1 MAVTTLPIVAS
12 AAPSTAPAA
21 TRSAAPVAAATP
33 NANSTGSQSNGDA
46 APNDFLAMFAQM
58 INTADGIADNVAPEL
73 SSEKAGD
80 KAGDKAEDAD
90 AADAMAAAALQPFAA
105 PIQLPTQPAPAVQQ
119 KTDVMELIDAQLSV
133 SSGAAQKTIDGL
145 LPETDPRTE
154 KTSARSEAAQAPELT
169 AADVSA
175 LSNTSTA
182 RTEPPPTTVQI
193 HAPVGSQHWPDQVG
207 AQLTLM
213 AQKGEHTASL
223 KLSPEHLGP
232 VEVRIAVRDDQTTV
246 WFGAQHADTRV
257 AIEQAL
263 PRLRELFAAQGMS
276 LGDSGVY
283 REAPRDTPKQ
293 FGNSPSGERGSDSA
307 SVTAVAAVRAGLV
320 DAYA

>member
-1 MAVTTLPIVAS
+1 MAATTLPIVAS
-12 AAPSTAPAA
+12 TAPSTAPA
-21 TRSAAPVAAATP
+21 SARGSAPVAAANP

-58 INTADGIADNVAPEL
+58 ISTADGVAENVAPEL
-73 SSEKAGD
+73 SGD
-80 KAGDKAEDAD
+80 KAGEKSGDKITDDAD
-90 AADAMAAAALQPFAA
+90 AADALAAAALQPFAA
-105 PIQLPTQPAPAVQQ
+105 PMQLPIQPTPPAQQ
-119 KTDVMELIDAQLSV
+119 KTDVMELLDAQLSV
-133 SSGAAQKTIDGL
+133 GGAAQKTMVDL
-145 LPETDPRTE
+145 LPGPESRAEKATD
-154 KTSARSEAAQAPELT
+154 KSEAARAPDPT
-169 AADVSA
+169 PADLAA
-175 LSNTSTA
+175 LSNNNTVK
-182 RTEPPPTTVQI
+182 TEASPTVQI

-246 WFGAQHADTRV
+246 WFGAQHADTRA
-257 AIEQAL
+257 AIEQAM

-293 FGNSPSGERGSDSA
+293 FANSQSGDRSSDSA

>member
-1 MAVTTLPIVAS
+1 MAATTLPIVAS
-12 AAPSTAPAA
+12 AALSTSPAA
-21 TRSAAPVAAATP
+21 TRSAAPVAAASP
-33 NANSTGSQSNGDA
+33 NANATGSQANGDA
-46 APNDFLAMFAQM
+46 KPDDFLAMFAQM
-58 INTADGIADNVAPEL
+58 ISSADGVAENVASE
-73 SSEKAGD
+73 SSGEKLGEKAGD
-80 KAGDKAEDAD
+80 KMTDDAD
-90 AADAMAAAALQPFAA
+90 AADALAAALQPFAA
-105 PIQLPTQPAPAVQQ
+105 PIQLPIQPLPAAQQ
-119 KTDVMELIDAQLSV
+119 KTDVMELLDAQLQV
-133 SSGAAQKTIDGL
+133 GAAAQKTTVDL
-145 LPETDPRTE
+145 LPESDSHAE
-154 KTSARSEAAQAPELT
+154 KTTGKTETARGPDATP
-169 AADVSA
+169 ADLAA

-182 RTEPPPTTVQI
+182 RTESPQTVQI

-246 WFGAQHADTRV
+246 WFGAQHADTRA

-293 FGNSPSGERGSDSA
+293 YANSQNGERASDSS

-320 DAYA
+320 DAYV

>member
-1 MAVTTLPIVAS
+1 MAATTLPIVAS
-12 AAPSTAPAA
+12 AAPSTLPAA
-21 TRSAAPVAAATP
+21 TRSAAPVAAASP
-33 NANSTGSQSNGDA
+33 NANATGSQANGDA
-46 APNDFLAMFAQM
+46 KPDDFLAMFAQM
-58 INTADGIADNVAPEL
+58 ISSADDVAENVASE
-73 SSEKAGD
+73 SSGEKLGEKAGD
-80 KAGDKAEDAD
+80 KMTDDAD
-90 AADAMAAAALQPFAA
+90 AADALAAALQPFAA
-105 PIQLPTQPAPAVQQ
+105 PIQLPIQPLPSAQQ
-119 KTDVMELIDAQLSV
+119 KTDVMELLDAQLQV
-133 SSGAAQKTIDGL
+133 GAAAQKTIVDL
-145 LPETDPRTE
+145 LPESHAE
-154 KTSARSEAAQAPELT
+154 KTTSKTETARGPDATP
-169 AADVSA
+169 ADLAA

-182 RTEPPPTTVQI
+182 RADSPQTVQI

-246 WFGAQHADTRV
+246 WFGAQHPDTRA

-283 REAPRDTPKQ
+283 RDAPRDTPKQ
-293 FGNSPSGERGSDSA
+293 YANPQNGERGSESS

-320 DAYA
+320 DAYV